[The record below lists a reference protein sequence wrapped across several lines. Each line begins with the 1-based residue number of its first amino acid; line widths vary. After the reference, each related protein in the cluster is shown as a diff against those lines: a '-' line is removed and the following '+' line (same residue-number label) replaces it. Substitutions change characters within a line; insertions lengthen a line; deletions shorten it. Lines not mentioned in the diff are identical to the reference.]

1 MFLLLVV
8 PATLAQSGE
17 RRSLIQDLVSK
28 IRSSPSHN
36 SLSPSFNGERKFDVI
51 GVSLSHGFFFF
62 WLGNQQIQTI
72 CMYVCIKFQFNQFGF
87 FKVPFLIP
95 TFGAHYPCPVV

>member
-1 MFLLLVV
+1 MLVFLLLAV

-51 GVSLSHGFFFF
+51 GVSLSHGFFFG
-62 WLGNQQIQTI
+62 WEISKYRP
-72 CMYVCIKFQFNQFGF
+72 YVWNSN
-87 FKVPFLIP
+87 LIDLD
-95 TFGAHYPCPVV
+95 FS